1 MIKKSFAV
9 CMLSVLV
16 FSCKKE
22 VSKTTEVKAVNDSVA
37 KTEIKED
44 LFKPVDTAYSPK
56 NTTEDY
62 IKALQYYQSKTE
74 REIAAGSPEQNNKV
88 YEDYVEVRNKYIEG
102 LSRLHTDILDKYI
115 NYYDSGSDSYKF
127 PENIKKLAAQFK
139 KEGLEFRE
147 VGEGYTEIWSV
158 PDHYF
163 TIFKNKVTPDYNSYI
178 AQMAIEAKENYA
190 ADAGLIISWKELGER
205 LIFWENF
212 MKKYPESQLL
222 KTVKKDYNNYLH
234 DYLYGM
240 DNTPTYETADGKL
253 YEENRNEY
261 KRIIKKYPNS
271 YTAKRVQE
279 FLALFDAQVP
289 VDQIR
294 EKMNVE
300 NDY

>member
-1 MIKKSFAV
+1 MIKKSFVV

-16 FSCKKE
+16 LSCKKE
-22 VSKTTEVKAVNDSVA
+22 VSETAEVKAANDSVA

-44 LFKPVDTAYSPK
+44 LFKPIDTAYSPK

-88 YEDYVEVRNKYIEG
+88 YEEYVGIRSKYIEG
-102 LSRLHTDILDKYI
+102 LSRLHTDVLDKYV
-115 NYYDSGSDSYKF
+115 NYYDSDSDSYKF

-147 VGEGYTEIWSV
+147 VGEGYTEIWSA

-163 TIFKNKVTPDYNSYI
+163 TVFKNKVTPDYNSYI
-178 AQMAIEAKENYA
+178 AQMAIEAKDNYA

-240 DNTPTYETADGKL
+240 DNTPTYEIADGKL
-253 YEENRNEY
+253 YDENRNEY

-271 YTAKRVQE
+271 YTAKKVQE
-279 FLALFDAQVP
+279 FLVLFDAQVP

-300 NDY
+300 NNY